1 MSTVTISKKRLDE
14 MLAKAGEEVISVKEA
29 NARVAERVQKI
40 KVLLNEIK
48 DVVEKT
54 GIEVKLG
61 GSYGVLAGAIEEVDV
76 LHTDWASSSYNC

>member
-14 MLAKAGEEVISVKEA
+14 LLAKAGEEVISTKEA

-40 KVLLNEIK
+40 KVLLAEIK

-61 GSYGVLAGAIEEVDV
+61 GSYGVLADAIESVDG
-76 LHTDWASSSYNC
+76 LHNDWNSSSYNC